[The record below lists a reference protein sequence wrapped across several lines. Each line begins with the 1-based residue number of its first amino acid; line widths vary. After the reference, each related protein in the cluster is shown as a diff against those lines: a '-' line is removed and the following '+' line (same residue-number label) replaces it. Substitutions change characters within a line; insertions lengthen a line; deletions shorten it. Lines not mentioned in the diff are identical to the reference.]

1 MEISNPP
8 DKESKITVIKTFIKL
23 RRRMDKQNFNKELEN
38 IKENQTELKN
48 TVTGIKNALQGI
60 NSRLDDREEWRRD

>member
-23 RRRMDKQNFNKELEN
+23 RRRMEEYIEN
-38 IKENQTELKN
+38 INRDIENM
-48 TVTGIKNALQGI
+48 
-60 NSRLDDREEWRRD
+60 